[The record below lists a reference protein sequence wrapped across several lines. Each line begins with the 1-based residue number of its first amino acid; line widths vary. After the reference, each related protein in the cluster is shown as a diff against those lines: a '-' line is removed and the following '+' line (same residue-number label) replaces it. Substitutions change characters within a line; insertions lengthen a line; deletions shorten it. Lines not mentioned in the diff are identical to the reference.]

1 MEQNPKVKYWKDDRY
16 AIFDEDTGAILDD
29 ANGYGYKDAQKAH
42 KAMWWKFNGG
52 KEKVDHSKKLAK
64 DWIKEGNNQKIFNE
78 LNSAAED
85 CFKEIAYG
93 ESTLDDIVEMVEER
107 NNIKIPDFVIK
118 FFKNN

>member
-1 MEQNPKVKYWKDDRY
+1 
-16 AIFDEDTGAILDD
+16 
-29 ANGYGYKDAQKAH
+29 
-42 KAMWWKFNGG
+42 
-52 KEKVDHSKKLAK
+52 LAK

-78 LNSAAED
+78 LNTAAED
-85 CFKEIAYG
+85 FFKEIAYG